1 MISEAADRARLLFG
15 TNSSQVEEA
24 GQHSRGVS
32 RLVVHHKYDLKG
44 ELHIFSH
51 YYIMIDHDPWQGAET
66 ASMTWP
72 W

>member
-32 RLVVHHKYDLKG
+32 KVVVHHKYDLQG
-44 ELHIFSH
+44 ELHIFSLL
-51 YYIMIDHDPWQGAET
+51 
-66 ASMTWP
+66 
-72 W
+72 